1 MPSLTPIAA
10 REIVHLLI
18 LRELA
23 GIRRGTGTTVKGGV
37 NLRLFFGSVR
47 YSQDMDLDGTEQA
60 SEAIRGWLKG
70 MFENTDF
77 TRRLQG
83 FGIRE
88 LDPGE
93 GPNKDTETTFRYK
106 FGVIVAGGIRYPTKV
121 EVSFRNRHTADKAVL
136 ETPPPEIL
144 RTYGMDVLEVRHYVR
159 EAAVRQKIEALAG
172 RREAQARDVFDLH
185 MLVPD
190 RAPDNLVELLAKGVA
205 NNRLKEAHERALA
218 ITYAEYEGQVFEFLG
233 EETRSRYGTQG
244 AWDEMR
250 LRAAALIENVLKK
263 QERK

>member
-1 MPSLTPIAA
+1 MPSLSSVAA
-10 REIVHLLI
+10 RELVHLLI

-23 GIRRGTGTTVKGGV
+23 GIRRGTGITVKGGV

-47 YSQDMDLDGTEQA
+47 YSEDMDLDGTQQA
-60 SEAIRGWLKG
+60 SEAIRSWLKS
-70 MFENTDF
+70 MFENTVF

-83 FGIRE
+83 LGVRE

-106 FGVIVAGGIRYPTKV
+106 FGVVGAGGIRYPTKV
-121 EVSFRNRHTADKAVL
+121 EVSFRDRHTADKAIL
-136 ETPPPEIL
+136 EPPPPEIL
-144 RTYGMDVLEVRHYVR
+144 RTCGMDALEVRHYVR

-190 RAPDNLVELLAKGVA
+190 QSLDELVDFLAKATA
-205 NNRLKEAHERALA
+205 NARLREAHERALA

-233 EETRSRYGTQG
+233 DNARSRYGTQD

-250 LRAAALIENVLKK
+250 LRVAALIELVLKK

>member
-1 MPSLTPIAA
+1 MPTLTPVAA

-23 GIRRGTGTTVKGGV
+23 GIRRGTGIIAKGGV

-47 YSQDMDLDGTEQA
+47 YSEDMDLDGTGQA
-60 SEAIRGWLKG
+60 SEAIRGCLKG
-70 MFENTDF
+70 MFENNDF

-121 EVSFRNRHTADKAVL
+121 EVSFRDRHAADKAVL
-136 ETPPPEIL
+136 EAPPPEIL
-144 RTYGMDVLEVRHYVR
+144 RTYGMERLEVRHYVK
-159 EAAVRQKIEALAG
+159 EAAVRQKVDALGG

-185 MLVPD
+185 MLLPDPVPD
-190 RAPDNLVELLAKGVA
+190 KLVEFLAKTLGA
-205 NNRLKEAHERALA
+205 SRLKDAHARALE

-233 EETRSRYGTQG
+233 EEARARYGTEG

-250 LRAAALIENVLKK
+250 LQAEALIGRALTT